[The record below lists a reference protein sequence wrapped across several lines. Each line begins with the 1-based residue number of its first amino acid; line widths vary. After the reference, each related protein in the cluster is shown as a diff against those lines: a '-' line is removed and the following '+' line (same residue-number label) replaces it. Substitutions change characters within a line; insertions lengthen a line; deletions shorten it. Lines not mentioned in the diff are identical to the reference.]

1 MIEINLN
8 DSNKL
13 FLQCHVPFTEQDVVI
28 LNGRDEEVD
37 LMRVKMEARK
47 ARLKAA
53 KKDKKSKLVS
63 STVTS
68 IVTDSKIAIEPTK
81 EEVIIKTEP
90 SSSSKIL
97 IKTED
102 VGTTSKFTKLTKIL
116 KRNGQNEKLQDPA
129 FKKSKDSYSV
139 ADDPASTEVYKSL
152 FTTHK
157 DEQEQTRA
165 HWVTY
170 NPFYN

>member
-1 MIEINLN
+1 
-8 DSNKL
+8 
-13 FLQCHVPFTEQDVVI
+13 
-28 LNGRDEEVD
+28 
-37 LMRVKMEARK
+37 MEARK

-53 KKDKKSKLVS
+53 KKDKKSKSVTCTATSTATNES
-63 STVTS
+63 S
-68 IVTDSKIAIEPTK
+68 IEPTT
-81 EEVIIKTEP
+81 EQILIKTENTP
-90 SSSSKIL
+90 SSSKIL

-102 VGTTSKFTKLTKIL
+102 VGVSSKITKLTKVL

-139 ADDPASTEVYKSL
+139 ANDPASTEVYKSL

-165 HWVTY
+165 HWITY

>member
-1 MIEINLN
+1 M
-8 DSNKL
+8 
-13 FLQCHVPFTEQDVVI
+13 PFTEQDVVI

-37 LMRVKMEARK
+37 QMRVKMEARK

-53 KKDKKSKLVS
+53 KKDKKSKSVACS
-63 STVTS
+63 VTS
-68 IVTDSKIAIEPTK
+68 TDASKETPATDEIIV
-81 EEVIIKTEP
+81 KTEP
-90 SSSSKIL
+90 SSSKLL

-102 VGTTSKFTKLTKIL
+102 LGGTSKMTKLTKVL

-139 ADDPASTEVYKSL
+139 ANDPASTEVYKSL

>member
-1 MIEINLN
+1 
-8 DSNKL
+8 
-13 FLQCHVPFTEQDVVI
+13 
-28 LNGRDEEVD
+28 
-37 LMRVKMEARK
+37 MEARK

-53 KKDKKSKLVS
+53 KKDKKSKVATC
-63 STVTS
+63 TVTTTETVTNNTIS
-68 IVTDSKIAIEPTK
+68 NEPETDKIVL
-81 EEVIIKTEP
+81 KTEFNT

-102 VGTTSKFTKLTKIL
+102 VGGTSKFTKLTKIL

-139 ADDPASTEVYKSL
+139 ADDPTSTEVYKSL

-165 HWVTY
+165 HWITY

>member
-1 MIEINLN
+1 M
-8 DSNKL
+8 
-13 FLQCHVPFTEQDVVI
+13 VI

-53 KKDKKSKLVS
+53 KKDKKSKSVTCTATSTATNES
-63 STVTS
+63 S
-68 IVTDSKIAIEPTK
+68 IEPTT
-81 EEVIIKTEP
+81 EQILIKTENTP
-90 SSSSKIL
+90 SSSKFL

-102 VGTTSKFTKLTKIL
+102 VGVSSKITKLTKVL

-139 ADDPASTEVYKSL
+139 ANDPASTEVYKSL

-165 HWVTY
+165 HWITY

>member
-1 MIEINLN
+1 MIELSLN
-8 DSNKL
+8 ESNEL
-13 FLQCHVPFTEQDVVI
+13 ILQCHVPFTEQDVVI

-53 KKDKKSKLVS
+53 KKDKKSKQVAC
-63 STVTS
+63 TVTS
-68 IVTDSKIAIEPTK
+68 IATDANIAIEPTT
-81 EEVIIKTEP
+81 EQILIKTEP
-90 SSSSKIL
+90 SSSKIL

-102 VGTTSKFTKLTKIL
+102 IGTTSKITKLTKIL
-116 KRNGQNEKLQDPA
+116 KRGQNEKLQDPA

-139 ADDPASTEVYKSL
+139 ANDPASTEVYKSL

>member
-1 MIEINLN
+1 
-8 DSNKL
+8 
-13 FLQCHVPFTEQDVVI
+13 
-28 LNGRDEEVD
+28 
-37 LMRVKMEARK
+37 MRVKMEARK
-47 ARLKAA
+47 ARLKAS
-53 KKDKKSKLVS
+53 KKDKKSKLVT

-68 IVTDSKIAIEPTK
+68 TATNGTSSEPTT
-81 EEVIIKTEP
+81 VPFLIKTENLP
-90 SSSSKIL
+90 SSSKML

-102 VGTTSKFTKLTKIL
+102 VGVSSKITKLTKVL
-116 KRNGQNEKLQDPA
+116 KRNGQNEKMQDPA

-139 ADDPASTEVYKSL
+139 ANDPASTEVYKSL